1 MQTIDQTA
9 EKILDVKFGKITR
22 NYSRGDYFSTKGLR
36 FVYDDEMTKLHGI
49 RNKDGKASAFWVEIP
64 NTLILRVAYTMVDLH
79 HLLNKSTG
87 YSAFIVVKYDKI
99 SLWKRWKF
107 FRKGFSIINN
117 SVGRM
122 LMFYNDE
129 KHQAFL
135 DSVKKIDPDYS
146 DIRVSLLYKYHKS

>member
-1 MQTIDQTA
+1 MQTIEQQQ
-9 EKILDVKFGKITR
+9 EKFLDVKFGKITR

-36 FVYDDEMTKLHGI
+36 FIYNDEMTKLHGI
-49 RNKDGKASAFWVEIP
+49 LNKNGKASAFWVEIP
-64 NTLILRVAYTMVDLH
+64 NTLILKVAYSMVDLH

-87 YSAFIVVKYDKI
+87 YSAFVVVKYDKI

-107 FRKGFSIINN
+107 FRNGFSIMGN
-117 SVGRM
+117 SAARM

-135 DSVKKIDPDYS
+135 STVKKIDPNYS
-146 DIRVSLLYKYHKS
+146 DIRITLLYKHHTS